1 MSQNLTANSIRQ
13 MPQVTS
19 PYLLDVKISQLTAN
33 RLNQTTHAFANPQ
46 LCWIKLT
53 VLAVFCWNGKLKSL
67 RLKQFGLQRLR
78 NIRPVTQKQASVTIG
93 QLPNHTN
100 VMNVGRGKVK
110 GLDHADRINLDMKLK
125 TIKGLLAQFFAIVS
139 YALKELGA
147 FGSSKSTNTDR
158 EAVKYDNGIS
168 ESFGYMLEQALL
180 DRPQL
185 GSLTSESD
193 PASEVWEV
201 MPVKPFEEFKDG
213 FVLVQAEDF
222 AHGFHGK
229 YFAVNQLWHWASSSK
244 HSWME
249 GFFHKIISFAEYIY
263 DKIVQVH
270 FFALYSQWNG
280 IVF

>member
-19 PYLLDVKISQLTAN
+19 PYLLDVKISELTAN

-53 VLAVFCWNGKLKSL
+53 VLAVLCWNGKLKSL
-67 RLKQFGLQRLR
+67 RLKKFGLERLR
-78 NIRPVTQKQASVTIG
+78 NIRPVAQKQASVTFG
-93 QLPNHTN
+93 QFPNHTN
-100 VMNVGRGKVK
+100 VMNIGWGKVK
-110 GLDHADRINLDMKLK
+110 GLDHADRVDLHMKLK
-125 TIKGLLAQFFAIVS
+125 TIKGLLAQFFAIVG
-139 YALKELGA
+139 YALKEFGA
-147 FGSSKSTNTDR
+147 FGSSESTNTNR
-158 EAVKYDNGIS
+158 EAVKYDNGVC
-168 ESFGYMLEQALL
+168 ELFGYMLEQALL

-185 GSLTSESD
+185 GGLTNKTDSTTEL
-193 PASEVWEV
+193 WEV

-222 AHGFHGK
+222 AYGFHGK

-244 HSWME
+244 HSWLE
-249 GFFHKIISFAEYIY
+249 ESFHKIISFAEYIY

-270 FFALYSQWNG
+270 FFALYSQWNPNL
-280 IVF
+280 F